1 MIRRLALERKVCY
14 TTTMAGGQAFCIAI
28 RQAREAA
35 AGIKVRRLQDL
46 HRDLRASE
54 ASA

>member
-1 MIRRLALERKVCY
+1 
-14 TTTMAGGQAFCIAI
+14 MAGGQAFCIAI

-46 HRDLRASE
+46 HRALHASE
-54 ASA
+54 AGRLATGG